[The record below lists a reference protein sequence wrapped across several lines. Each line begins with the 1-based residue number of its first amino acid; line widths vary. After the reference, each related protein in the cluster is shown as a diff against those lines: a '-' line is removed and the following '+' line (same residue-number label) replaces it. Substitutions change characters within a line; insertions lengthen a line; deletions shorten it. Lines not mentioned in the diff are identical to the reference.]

1 MSPVTHIFI
10 RQAVKAIRI
19 RPVWFSNLD

>member
-1 MSPVTHIFI
+1 MSPVTLIFI

-19 RPVWFSNLD
+19 RRVGVSNPD